1 MSERTPLPGFEDRAP
16 KDRYC
21 DLVLTGGVTSAIAYP
36 PAVFAL
42 ASAYRFNS
50 IGGSSSGA
58 GVAALAAAA
67 EYRRRHGSADGFRI
81 LIERMAEIPTLTRG
95 KTRLA
100 WLFQPSPGNQRLFR
114 VVVGAFSKADGKS
127 VGLLW
132 RVLAAYAAPPFVVAT
147 AAGALLFWLG
157 KLAGPWL
164 AVYGLLATFAVLAIA
179 VFWLWRDIKRVVDR
193 DFGLCS
199 GFAVSKR
206 APEQTLVEWLHALI
220 QEVAGRPIDGP
231 PLTFAELAEAPG
243 SPTETLDD
251 LCSGPVDSI
260 ALKMFT
266 ANITHGRPYL
276 LPQGKGERPL
286 YFRPEEMRRLF
297 PKSVVDAMMTDPVA
311 QGSDE
316 AGLRLAMPPPRGSSA
331 RLRRWAG
338 MKPKQPGARAG
349 PTAAGRLWRFPR
361 ESLPIVVAA
370 RMSVS
375 FPVLFEAVP
384 LWSLD
389 ERSHDDPDEVPVFR
403 RCLFVDGGLCSNF
416 PIHLFD
422 SAVPAWPTFGISLY
436 DLSGND
442 KAGKAAANR
451 DESLKGP
458 DPAIEAAVELPAFD
472 DGIPPERWNDFGDD
486 PNSKGRITGFAW
498 AVLHTMKD
506 WNDAAL
512 ARLPGVRDRVVRV
525 GLRDR
530 IGGLNIGMKPVDIEY
545 LAELGAEAA
554 KRLLTRFAKPSQPS
568 GMAQGW
574 AEHRW
579 IRFNVLR
586 SSMAR
591 SLAGLAWSAGQ
602 RRYAR
607 PLREQ
612 IREAVDEGPLMRRDP
627 KNPTAAEPVDGEPL
641 LAAQSAALE
650 GAFEALLQ
658 AERALNRP
666 AVAQP
671 YDPQPRPALRV
682 RPPL

>member
-1 MSERTPLPGFEDRAP
+1 MEERTSLPGFEDRAP

-42 ASAYRFNS
+42 AGAYRFNS

-81 LIERMAEIPTLTRG
+81 LIERMAEIRTLTRG

-100 WLFQPSPGNQRLFR
+100 WLFQPSKGNGRLFR
-114 VVVGAFSKADGKS
+114 VAVGAFAKADGKS

-132 RVLAAYAAPPFVVAT
+132 RVLAVYAGPPFAVAV
-147 AAGALLFWLG
+147 AAGVWMWLRDWSVSSLVIYG
-157 KLAGPWL
+157 L
-164 AVYGLLATFAVLAIA
+164 AVTFAVLAIA
-179 VFWLWRDIKRVVDR
+179 AFWLWRDIKRVVDR
-193 DFGLCS
+193 DFGLCT
-199 GFAVSKR
+199 GFAGPKGPSSV
-206 APEQTLVEWLHALI
+206 PTLVEWLHALI
-220 QEVAGRPIDGP
+220 QEVAGRPADGP
-231 PLTFAELAEAPG
+231 PLTCADLAEAPG

-260 ALKMFT
+260 SLKMFT
-266 ANITHGRPYL
+266 ANVTHGRPYL
-276 LPQGKGERPL
+276 LPQGRDERSL
-286 YFRPEEMRRLF
+286 YFLPEEMRRLF
-297 PKSVVDAMMTDPVA
+297 PDSVVDAMMTEPVQRGWKGGRA
-311 QGSDE
+311 H
-316 AGLRLAMPPPRGSSA
+316 LVTPPRRLGRWFSRQAGSSPNEP
-331 RLRRWAG
+331 RH
-338 MKPKQPGARAG
+338 RAG
-349 PTAAGRLWRFPR
+349 PEAADLLYRLPR
-361 ESLPIVVAA
+361 KNLPIVVAA

-375 FPVLFEAVP
+375 FPVLFQAVP

-389 ERSHDDPDEVPVFR
+389 ERSETPVFR

-442 KAGKAAANR
+442 KAAKSAAQR
-451 DESLKGP
+451 DASSKGL
-458 DPAIEAAVELPAFD
+458 DPAIEAAVDLPDFD
-472 DGIPPERWNDFGDD
+472 DGTPPERWNDFGDD
-486 PNSKGRITGFAW
+486 PESKGRISGFAW
-498 AVLHTMKD
+498 AALHTMKD

-525 GLRDR
+525 GLRDG
-530 IGGLNIGMKPVDIEY
+530 IGGLNIGMNPEEIDY
-545 LAELGAEAA
+545 LARLGAEAA

-612 IREAVDEGPLMRRDP
+612 IREAIDEGPLMRRDP
-627 KNPTAAEPVDGEPL
+627 KNLKATEPVDGEPL

-671 YDPQPRPALRV
+671 YDPQPRPALRM

>member
-1 MSERTPLPGFEDRAP
+1 M
-16 KDRYC
+16 
-21 DLVLTGGVTSAIAYP
+21 V
-36 PAVFAL
+36 
-42 ASAYRFNS
+42 
-50 IGGSSSGA
+50 
-58 GVAALAAAA
+58 
-67 EYRRRHGSADGFRI
+67 
-81 LIERMAEIPTLTRG
+81 RG

-132 RVLAAYAAPPFVVAT
+132 RVLLAYAGPPFVIAC
-147 AAGALLFWLG
+147 AAGAWLWLG
-157 KLAGPWL
+157 GLASPWL
-164 AVYGLLATFAVLAIA
+164 VAYGLAVIIVVLPIA
-179 VFWLWRDIKRVVDR
+179 GFWLWRDIERVVDR

-199 GFAVSKR
+199 GFARSKG
-206 APEQTLVEWLHALI
+206 APEPTLVEWLHALI
-220 QEVAGRPIDGP
+220 QEVAGRAADGP
-231 PLTFAELAEAPG
+231 PLSFADLAQAPG

-266 ANITHGRPYL
+266 ANVTHGRPYL
-276 LPQGKGERPL
+276 LPQGKDERPL
-286 YFRPEEMRRLF
+286 YFWPDEMRRLF
-297 PKSVVDAMMTDPVA
+297 PPSVVDAMQTDPVTGRSNEGRFQMVMPHA
-311 QGSDE
+311 RRGLAANAMDTGE
-316 AGLRLAMPPPRGSSA
+316 RAGLP
-331 RLRRWAG
+331 AG
-338 MKPKQPGARAG
+338 
-349 PTAAGRLWRFPR
+349 GRLWRLPR
-361 ESLPIVVAA
+361 KQLPIVVAA

-389 ERSHDDPDEVPVFR
+389 ERCDPPVFR
-403 RCLFVDGGLCSNF
+403 RCLFADGGLCSNF

-442 KAGKAAANR
+442 EAGKTTAKPGRPSEASDA
-451 DESLKGP
+451 
-458 DPAIEAAVELPAFD
+458 AIEAAVELPDCD

-525 GLRDR
+525 GLRDG
-530 IGGLNIGMKPVDIEY
+530 IGGLNIGMKPDEIDH
-545 LAELGAEAA
+545 LAKLGAEAA
-554 KRLLTRFAKPSQPS
+554 KRLLTRFAKPSQAG

-586 SSMAR
+586 SAMAR

-612 IREAVDEGPLMRRDP
+612 IREAIDEAPLKCSDP
-627 KNPTAAEPVDGEPL
+627 SKPDGEPL

-650 GAFEALLQ
+650 GAFDALLQ

-666 AVAQP
+666 ATAQP
-671 YDPQPRPALRV
+671 YHPQPRPDLRV